1 MVCLALPSNSACQ
14 TATYNTSWIVAAGT
28 SPTAGSTAAFLN
40 TPMDVYVDG
49 NQNIFVADFV
59 NSRIQKFPPGLTHF
73 LSDRSNQ
80 IVLFDCF
87 SAGTTIGSPMGTT
100 VAGFTLA
107 GGATYSELNDPTA
120 IFVHPNGT
128 MYIADS
134 FNYRVQRWVQN
145 EPLGFTVAG
154 GRGNG
159 ATFDRVG
166 MIYAIYVDDPGN
178 IYVSEFS
185 NNRVTF
191 WTAGNNT
198 VGRLVALYLLVILQR
213 N

>member
-1 MVCLALPSNSACQ
+1 MA
-14 TATYNTSWIVAAGT
+14 
-28 SPTAGSTAAFLN
+28 
-40 TPMDVYVDG
+40 
-49 NQNIFVADFV
+49 
-59 NSRIQKFPPGLTHF
+59 
-73 LSDRSNQ
+73 
-80 IVLFDCF
+80 
-87 SAGTTIGSPMGTT
+87 TT

-107 GGATYSELNDPTA
+107 GGAAFSELNDPTA

-134 FNYRVQRWVQN
+134 FNYRVQRWLPN

-159 ATFDRVG
+159 ATLDRVG
-166 MIYAIYVDDPGN
+166 MVYAIYVDEPGN

-185 NNRVTF
+185 NHRVTF
-191 WTAGNNT
+191 WTAGNT
-198 VGRLVALYLLVILQR
+198 TIGRLVAFYFLFVVLR